1 MLKTIKSLDS
11 SKSTG
16 DSSIPK
22 QIMNL
27 IPRELAYPLTH
38 LINLTFQTGI
48 YPSTLKIVKVIQI
61 FKNKGSNIDINNY
74 RPISLLSNVDKM
86 FEKLVHTRLNSFFV
100 KHNLFSERQFG
111 FRKMHSTSQTSIA
124 LTETIRK
131 NLDSGKFS
139 CGVFIDLQ
147 KAFDTVDINILLRK
161 LEFYGIWDKGNEWF
175 LFYLTGRKQCVS
187 IHGNKSEYREVL
199 HGVPQGSVLGPLLF
213 IIYIND
219 LPNSLIFSTA
229 TLFADDTCLLFSSSS
244 LRHIEKTLN
253 TDLKRLFKWLNSNK
267 ISLKD
272 SKTEV
277 VIFHGQHKISDHNF
291 F

>member
-1 MLKTIKSLDS
+1 MDS

-22 QIMNL
+22 QLMNL

-74 RPISLLSNVDKM
+74 RTISLLYNVDKM

-111 FRKMHSTSQTSIA
+111 FRKSHSTSQTLIA

-147 KAFDTVDINILLRK
+147 KALTRLILAS
-161 LEFYGIWDKGNEWF
+161 FFVTGILW
-175 LFYLTGRKQCVS
+175 Y
-187 IHGNKSEYREVL
+187 
-199 HGVPQGSVLGPLLF
+199 
-213 IIYIND
+213 
-219 LPNSLIFSTA
+219 
-229 TLFADDTCLLFSSSS
+229 
-244 LRHIEKTLN
+244 
-253 TDLKRLFKWLNSNK
+253 KR
-267 ISLKD
+267 
-272 SKTEV
+272 
-277 VIFHGQHKISDHNF
+277 
-291 F
+291 